1 MEIGLFFGSFNPF
14 HIGHKAIA
22 SYIREVTSI
31 QQVWLVVSPQ
41 NPFKSKSTL
50 LEQNHR
56 LMIIRIE
63 VEDNINLKASDIEF
77 SLPTPNYTIDTL
89 THLNE
94 KYPNH
99 VFSLI
104 MGSDNLNSLKKW
116 KNYQQILNNHLIY
129 VYPRSGV
136 DINLEH
142 KNINLIKDAPKME
155 ISSSLIRRLIKN
167 KKDASYLVPEK
178 AWKYIVEMNFYRT

>member
-14 HIGHKAIA
+14 HIGHKVIA
-22 SYIREVTSI
+22 SYVQEVTSI

-41 NPFKSKSTL
+41 NPFKSKNSL
-50 LEQNHR
+50 LGQHHR

-63 VEDNINLKASDIEF
+63 IEDNPNLKVSDIEF

-99 VFSLI
+99 EFSLI

-116 KNYQQILNNHLIY
+116 KNHTLILDNHMIY
-129 VYPRSGV
+129 VYPRLGTN
-136 DINLEH
+136 INLSH
-142 KNINLIKDAPKME
+142 KNIKIVDDVPKME
-155 ISSSLIRRLIKN
+155 ISSSLIRKLIKN

-178 AWKYIVEMNFYRT
+178 AWRYIVEMNFYRT